1 MDAPRK
7 ENKFSGTLG
16 FVLAAAG
23 SAVGLGNI
31 WRFPYLAAKDGGGL
45 FLLVYIILALTLI
58 CSASLAL
65 AEDWYLSTAQALS
78 DRLSILV
85 QNQTYLAFFMD
96 VRQDGVEEE
105 LDMMAE
111 ISGKEVKKVY
121 RFRYAPEKVDQYV
134 QNYFMSD
141 RVDEYTTLVQTEVLK
156 RMNPSLSGM
165 LNGVIGGTLWTTLSS
180 ILSASETFT
189 MPDDFEDCALG
200 LDFGSDT
207 AVLVVFT
214 QTGEDTVTA

>member
-1 MDAPRK
+1 MK
-7 ENKFSGTLG
+7 KFLSL
-16 FVLAAAG
+16 
-23 SAVGLGNI
+23 
-31 WRFPYLAAKDGGGL
+31 
-45 FLLVYIILALTLI
+45 ILALILL
-58 CSASLAL
+58 CSCSCAL
-65 AEDWYLSTAQALS
+65 AQDWYLQTAEALS
-78 DRLSILV
+78 QRMTILV

-96 VRQDGVEEE
+96 VRQDGVQEE

-111 ISGKEVKKVY
+111 ISGRDVQQVF
-121 RFRYAPEKVDQYV
+121 RFRYAPKKVDQYV
-134 QNYFMSD
+134 ENYFMGD
-141 RVDEYTTLVQTEVLK
+141 RVDEYTQLVQDEVLK

-214 QTGEDTVTA
+214 QTGEDTVTATASFIRTESLESELTAPYLNLLWEKE